1 MEDVKFVEVKVSS
14 GSGGGSANKGRG
26 SLQIIKVDDKDQT
39 VRLAGAE
46 FTLYDQTGTTAIRPI
61 TTGDDGVAK
70 FNNLRR
76 DKYLIKETKA
86 PTGYVISKELREGIL
101 VELGSE
107 EITKYT
113 FTNKKFVGKVVL
125 TKTDAKSRER
135 LEHAVFSLLD
145 QNKQVI
151 PEHKELTTNDKGQI
165 TVDHLKPGTYYLQ
178 EIKAPEH
185 YKLDDRLIEVKI
197 AEDQTTVI
205 NRTATNSLIPGSAIL
220 TKVDKDGKTLAG
232 AEFSVRDR
240 HNNVIRGYEKLTT
253 NDQGQIEAK
262 DLRPGDY
269 QFVEE
274 KAPKDY
280 DIDKKPIEFTIVKSQ
295 KKAVT
300 VTATNHL
307 IKGGVT
313 LTKN

>member
-1 MEDVKFVEVKVSS
+1 HLYPTTVAVDGTLTKDTANELKEGTDYKLKVITDNDTGKQQFKVEFLHTIDRAYILEYRSLINADHNEKVSNKATITGHRLTLTKVEDVKFVEVKVSS

-125 TKTDAKSRER
+125 TKT
-135 LEHAVFSLLD
+135 
-145 QNKQVI
+145 
-151 PEHKELTTNDKGQI
+151 
-165 TVDHLKPGTYYLQ
+165 
-178 EIKAPEH
+178 
-185 YKLDDRLIEVKI
+185 
-197 AEDQTTVI
+197 
-205 NRTATNSLIPGSAIL
+205 
-220 TKVDKDGKTLAG
+220 
-232 AEFSVRDR
+232 
-240 HNNVIRGYEKLTT
+240 
-253 NDQGQIEAK
+253 
-262 DLRPGDY
+262 
-269 QFVEE
+269 
-274 KAPKDY
+274 
-280 DIDKKPIEFTIVKSQ
+280 
-295 KKAVT
+295 
-300 VTATNHL
+300 
-307 IKGGVT
+307 
-313 LTKN
+313 

>member
-1 MEDVKFVEVKVSS
+1 M
-14 GSGGGSANKGRG
+14 
-26 SLQIIKVDDKDQT
+26 
-39 VRLAGAE
+39 
-46 FTLYDQTGTTAIRPI
+46 
-61 TTGDDGVAK
+61 
-70 FNNLRR
+70 
-76 DKYLIKETKA
+76 
-86 PTGYVISKELREGIL
+86 
-101 VELGSE
+101 
-107 EITKYT
+107 
-113 FTNKKFVGKVVL
+113 
-125 TKTDAKSRER
+125 
-135 LEHAVFSLLD
+135 
-145 QNKQVI
+145 
-151 PEHKELTTNDKGQI
+151 
-165 TVDHLKPGTYYLQ
+165 
-178 EIKAPEH
+178 
-185 YKLDDRLIEVKI
+185 
-197 AEDQTTVI
+197 
-205 NRTATNSLIPGSAIL
+205 IPGSAIL

-313 LTKN
+313 LTKTDDIDGTALAGAVFKIVDAHDEKKVIRENVKTGADGKVTVKDLGAWYV